1 MACVSEG
8 ETEYSCVPKI
18 VGRLGHVVVHNT
30 CLYGCPTDWERTFK
44 GEVLPQV
51 QTAALKQPDKIL
63 VVVDR
68 EKRPECCPEL
78 AAKASKIL
86 ADGLRA
92 VNLVA
97 NVAVVVSDRTFEVVV
112 MADYELVDSLDIFRQ
127 SVIEQLGASL
137 DGKNPVSLVR
147 EMIKPGSK
155 YNKRSHGAK
164 LASKMKLE
172 DETVL
177 ARSRSLRKLIKE
189 LTNE

>member
-1 MACVSEG
+1 M
-8 ETEYSCVPKI
+8 I
-18 VGRLGHVVVHNT
+18 
-30 CLYGCPTDWERTFK
+30 FK

-51 QTAALKQPDKIL
+51 QTAALKRPDKIL

-92 VNLVA
+92 VNLEA

-112 MADYELVDSLDIFRQ
+112 MADYELVDSLDIFTR
-127 SVIEQLGASL
+127 SITGLLGASL
-137 DGKNPVSLVR
+137 DGKNPVALIR

-155 YNKRSHGAK
+155 YHKKSHGAK
-164 LASKMKLE
+164 LASKMKLA
-172 DETVL
+172 DGIVL
-177 ARSRSLRKLIKE
+177 ARSRSLRKLVKE
-189 LTNE
+189 LKTE